1 MKPLYWPKYL
11 EHLDFKVDY
20 GGEILR
26 FTVLFLKKN
35 EAVLVFSGIVI
46 FHIQNN
52 KAISDK
58 FSNK

>member
-26 FTVLFLKKN
+26 FTVLFKKN

-46 FHIQNN
+46 FCVQHN
-52 KAISDK
+52 KAISDRIS
-58 FSNK
+58 FNQ

>member
-1 MKPLYWPKYL
+1 MKSLYWPKYL

-26 FTVLFLKKN
+26 FMVLFLKKN

-46 FHIQNN
+46 YRMQNN
-52 KAISDK
+52 KGISDN